1 VAATARMLL
10 FSGRPD
16 PEWPVP
22 DDHVT
27 RLGDIWATLTPIA
40 PRSAPPPKLGY
51 RGVEL
56 QVEDGASYLAVAGH
70 VTKSQAGARETRA
83 DAGRVFERA
92 LIGSAPPGTVPPG
105 AAGLDP
111 T

>member
-1 VAATARMLL
+1 MAATARMLL

-16 PEWPVP
+16 PEWPVA

-40 PRSAPPPKLGY
+40 PRSAPAPKLGY

-56 QVEDGASYLAVAGH
+56 HVDDGVSYLAVAGH
-70 VTKSQAGARETRA
+70 VTKSRAGASETRG

-92 LIGSAPPGTVPPG
+92 LIASAPPGTVPPG
-105 AAGLDP
+105 APGLDP

>member
-1 VAATARMLL
+1 MLL

-27 RLGDIWATLTPIA
+27 RLSDIWATLTPIA
-40 PRSAPPPKLGY
+40 PRSPPAPKLGY

-56 QVEDGASYLAVAGH
+56 HVDDGALYLAVAGH
-70 VTKSQAGARETRA
+70 VTESRAGVSETRTIP
-83 DAGRVFERA
+83 AGSSNAR
-92 LIGSAPPGTVPPG
+92 
-105 AAGLDP
+105 
-111 T
+111 

>member
-1 VAATARMLL
+1 MLI

-27 RLGDIWATLTPIA
+27 RLDDIWAALTPIA
-40 PRSAPPPKLGY
+40 PQSAPAPKLGY

-56 QVEDGASYLAVAGH
+56 HVDDGTSYLAVAGL
-70 VTKSQAGARETRA
+70 VTKSRAGAAETRT
-83 DAGRVFERA
+83 DPGRVFERA
-92 LIGSAPPGTVPPG
+92 LIASAPPGTVPPG
-105 AAGLDP
+105 APGPDP
-111 T
+111 AAN